1 MDTTSFK
8 VYTIITAREA
18 RPEGKG
24 RRMYR
29 ERKSRTPAKTVTHF
43 LKAVDEYGNAPAQRA
58 ELDWLLYNK
67 PLERDIGQH
76 HGVVGVPF
84 MLFAIQFTAE

>member
-1 MDTTSFK
+1 
-8 VYTIITAREA
+8 
-18 RPEGKG
+18 
-24 RRMYR
+24 MYR

-43 LKAVDEYGNAPAQRA
+43 LKAVDEYGNTPAQRA

-67 PLERDIGQH
+67 PLERDIG
-76 HGVVGVPF
+76 VVGVPF

>member
-8 VYTIITAREA
+8 WYTIDTAREA

-43 LKAVDEYGNAPAQRA
+43 LKAVYEKWPGAVYQTHTEPNPTGSSP
-58 ELDWLLYNK
+58 LY
-67 PLERDIGQH
+67 RS
-76 HGVVGVPF
+76 
-84 MLFAIQFTAE
+84 

>member
-1 MDTTSFK
+1 MDATSFK
-8 VYTIITAREA
+8 WYTIDTAREA

-43 LKAVDEYGNAPAQRA
+43 LTSCIKENGAVPATNYTPRQTHNRV
-58 ELDWLLYNK
+58 K
-67 PLERDIGQH
+67 PIITRQTRK
-76 HGVVGVPF
+76 VKRRS
-84 MLFAIQFTAE
+84 

>member
-1 MDTTSFK
+1 MFVK
-8 VYTIITAREA
+8 NANGQMCINVYNKDTAREA

-43 LKAVDEYGNAPAQRA
+43 LKAVYEKWPGASYQLHTEPNPQMRSAPLYQRLA
-58 ELDWLLYNK
+58 RK
-67 PLERDIGQH
+67 
-76 HGVVGVPF
+76 
-84 MLFAIQFTAE
+84 

>member
-1 MDTTSFK
+1 MSMDK
-8 VYTIITAREA
+8 ICINVYNKDTAREA

-43 LKAVDEYGNAPAQRA
+43 LKAVYEKWPGAVYQTHTEPNPQQ
-58 ELDWLLYNK
+58 
-67 PLERDIGQH
+67 GQAH
-76 HGVVGVPF
+76 YTGADPQSKARTV
-84 MLFAIQFTAE
+84 

>member
-1 MDTTSFK
+1 MDATSFK
-8 VYTIITAREA
+8 WYTIDTAREA

-43 LKAVDEYGNAPAQRA
+43 LKAVYEKWPGVRYQRNHRA
-58 ELDWLLYNK
+58 K
-67 PLERDIGQH
+67 PNNRVKPIITRLIRK
-76 HGVVGVPF
+76 VKRRS
-84 MLFAIQFTAE
+84 